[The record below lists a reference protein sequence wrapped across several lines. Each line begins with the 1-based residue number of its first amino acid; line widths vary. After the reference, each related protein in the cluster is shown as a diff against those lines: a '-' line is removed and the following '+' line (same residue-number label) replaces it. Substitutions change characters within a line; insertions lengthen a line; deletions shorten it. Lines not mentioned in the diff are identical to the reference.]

1 MQADFALE
9 DPATFQQ
16 VLPIH
21 ELGGGRSR
29 TKKTAATATGGGAR
43 NGESGKKRPPSPLP
57 GVAPISFK
65 LLHEKV
71 GISCFICTYNISY
84 ILPISQHFNA
94 HTIHNT
100 RQLSHYLDVI
110 EVHLTHQIAER
121 SDLFFSTLS
130 SQQELQTHI
139 MSVHQNAIDLRSP
152 SYSILQYTVYYAHNT
167 TLNMSV
173 EVVTK
178 LHVFVQLRYTHNTAS
193 LVRVVIFLLLGVM
206 LLLICGSY

>member
-1 MQADFALE
+1 MQADFTLE

-16 VLPIH
+16 VLPVQ

-29 TKKTAATATGGGAR
+29 TKKTAATATAGGGAR
-43 NGESGKKRPPSPLP
+43 NGEGGKKRPPSPLP

-71 GISCFICTYNISY
+71 EIQLFCGIDMHVQHKVYTYYLSHN
-84 ILPISQHFNA
+84 ILPLYNA
-94 HTIHNT
+94 HTHTHTIHNT

-178 LHVFVQLRYTHNTAS
+178 LHVFVQLRYTHNTAT
-193 LVRVVIFLLLGVM
+193 
-206 LLLICGSY
+206 